1 MHMQF
6 WKMSAQL
13 LLIGFFSQVTSHHAL
28 AQPSDRKALEPSV
41 TQLLVHESN
50 LFREPDGLE
59 SIGVKVRSGSISLTR
74 LQLNWNHATGMQSY
88 DASASIDRLIYPSLS
103 ELNHVAYKLN
113 GRWNWAM
120 PGDWNG
126 RVELGLEKTQPSRT
140 ELNGAEENLQDRRT
154 LNIEARKSLSPQWQA
169 YVSLE
174 KLQREN
180 SSALRKFA
188 DYDQLILE
196 TGLRFRPSP
205 SLIGIFGIRQID
217 GTYGDIDLNK
227 DRFRQLELMGS
238 IGHEIT
244 DKSYLTVS
252 ARAKNRSYD
261 NRKQRD
267 FSGPAIE
274 VSHRWVA
281 TGALNLKTTIGLGT
295 DATSEVDAN
304 YARGNNISLSPI
316 WLVGAKTQ
324 VDASLD
330 WAKRS
335 YKNSA
340 SNSLFTAIN
349 IPSETTNQLS
359 VGVTYAVLPTLT
371 ASGQLAVEQRRSDN
385 QFREYRNRSLTLT
398 FRLQL

>member
-1 MHMQF
+1 MQF

-13 LLIGFFSQVTSHHAL
+13 LLIGFFAQLASQHAL

-59 SIGVKVRSGSISLTR
+59 SFGIKARSGSISLTR

-103 ELNHVAYKLN
+103 ELNHVAYKLS

-120 PGDWNG
+120 PDDWNG
-126 RVELGLEKTQPSRT
+126 RIELGLAKTQPSRT
-140 ELNGAEENLQDRRT
+140 ELNGAEENLQNRRT

-169 YVSLE
+169 YVGLE

-180 SSALRKFA
+180 SAPLRKFA
-188 DYDQLILE
+188 DYDELILE
-196 TGLRFRPSP
+196 TGLRYRPSP
-205 SLIGIFGIRQID
+205 SLIGIFGVRQID

-227 DRFRQLELMGS
+227 DRFRQFELVGS

-244 DKSYLTVS
+244 DKSYLTINGRS
-252 ARAKNRSYD
+252 KNRSYN
-261 NRKQRD
+261 NRKLRD
-267 FSGPAIE
+267 FSGPTVE
-274 VSHRWVA
+274 VSHQWIA

-295 DATSEVDAN
+295 DATSEVDAS
-304 YARGNNISLSPI
+304 YARGNNISLSPT
-316 WLVGAKTQ
+316 WLVSAKTQ

-335 YKNSA
+335 YKNRVN
-340 SNSLFTAIN
+340 NSLFTAIS
-349 IPSETTNQLS
+349 IPSETTNQLG
-359 VGVTYAVLPTLT
+359 VGITYAILPTLT
-371 ASGQLAVEQRRSDN
+371 ASGRLAHEQRRSDN
-385 QFREYRNRSLTLT
+385 QLREYRNRGLTLT